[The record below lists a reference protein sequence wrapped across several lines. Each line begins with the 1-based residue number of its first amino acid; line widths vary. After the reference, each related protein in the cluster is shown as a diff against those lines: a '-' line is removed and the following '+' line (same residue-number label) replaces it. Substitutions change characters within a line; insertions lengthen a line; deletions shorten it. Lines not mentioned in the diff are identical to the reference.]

1 MAKPKRTSPPRARQ
15 AARSVKGVVKR
26 GAKKTVVLGG
36 AIKNRVKKRG
46 EPDLRYSDPQ
56 LFEPL
61 TEGERADALRVLTED
76 ARLNKMAKVGRYRV
90 VAVEPLVVKP
100 PHELVGH
107 RLARLVIYDYAGDR
121 AVDACVDLD
130 QRTVSFLDTS
140 HAQPM
145 LARDEE
151 ATAVAIALADE
162 RVEKALSLGDEP
174 LMAMHY
180 WSNNE
185 GDLAYSRRSA
195 AVIFGRRG
203 GAASIV
209 AVVDLLDEAVADV
222 VPAERW

>member
-1 MAKPKRTSPPRARQ
+1 MAKSKRTAPTRARK
-15 AARSVKGVVKR
+15 AVRTAEGVVKR
-26 GAKKTVVLGG
+26 GAKKTVVL
-36 AIKNRVKKRG
+36 KDTVKTRVKKARQ
-46 EPDLRYSDPQ
+46 PDLRYSDPQ

-90 VAVEPLVVKP
+90 IAVEPLVVKP

-130 QRTVSFLDTS
+130 ERKVSFLDTS
-140 HAQPM
+140 RAQPM
-145 LARDEE
+145 LSRDEE
-151 ATAVAIALADE
+151 ASAVAIALRDE
-162 RVEKALSLGDEP
+162 RVEKQLSLGDEP

-185 GDLAYSRRSA
+185 NDLAYSRRSA

-203 GAASIV
+203 AAASIV
-209 AVVDLLDEAVADV
+209 AVVDLLDETVADV
-222 VPAERW
+222 VSAERW